1 MGTHI
6 ATLTLNKSSQTTIPK
21 VVRDLLGLGFF
32 GNFPFLPVE
41 ATADKSTL
49 KITKEKSLIERLEE
63 IRKKYSTPEQEAIKA
78 HTANMTVAEMREEWD
93 NSPEGRKYYAEKYGV
108 KTDD

>member
-21 VVRDLLGLGFF
+21 VVRDLLGLSF
-32 GNFPFLPVE
+32 GDKISVE